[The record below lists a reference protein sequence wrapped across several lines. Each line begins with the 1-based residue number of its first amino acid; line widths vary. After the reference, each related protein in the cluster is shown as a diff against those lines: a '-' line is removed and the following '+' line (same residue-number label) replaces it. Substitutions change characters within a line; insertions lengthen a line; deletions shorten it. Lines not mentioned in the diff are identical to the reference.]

1 MKKILSLIASL
12 TLIAGVCA
20 AVLAYV
26 NKITAEPIK
35 ETAKANEMAAVKAVM
50 PAGVETVEAAGEI
63 FLGKNAQGEIIGY
76 AAKGQDGGG
85 YGGDIVLMVGFEK
98 DQKTLVCYKTL
109 AASETP
115 GLGMKLN
122 TPEFALQFKGKDA
135 TALKLKK
142 KGGDIEAITAATITS
157 KAVCKALADA
167 QKKIGK

>member
-1 MKKILSLIASL
+1 MKKIIGLVASL
-12 TLIAGVCA
+12 TIIAGVCA

-26 NKITAEPIK
+26 NEITAEPIK
-35 ETAKANEMAAVKAVM
+35 ETAKANEMAAVKSVM

-63 FLGKNAQGEIIGY
+63 FVGKNAQGEAIGY
-76 AAKGQDGGG
+76 AAKGKDDGG
-85 YGGDIVLMVGFEK
+85 YGGEIILMVGFERDK
-98 DQKTLVCYKTL
+98 KTLVCYKAL

-122 TPEFALQFKGKDA
+122 TSEFAGQFNGKDA

-157 KAVCKALADA
+157 KAVLKAIADA
-167 QKKIGK
+167 QKHL